1 MPNLTGGSSRM
12 RRTSLLTAVFSLV
25 LAVLGPAA
33 WAAGEGSVPAGVSQD
48 PFTGAP
54 PATNGAAERG
64 GGFTFFGS
72 GFGHGLGMSQW
83 GSYGLALE
91 GWDHARI
98 LKNFYRGTRVVKDQH
113 PVAKLRVGITYDRTL
128 IHLGARS
135 GPVRLWIGRPKGN
148 FVAKIPGGKTW
159 TVRSTGKGYAI
170 RDHTGDL
177 VGGKVW
183 GGKAYDLFA
192 TYADTGSRV
201 FVKEADAVNG
211 IGYAY
216 NRGFL
221 EFNLYRRGGSWQ
233 ERVIVPIAM
242 EQYLLGIGEMPS
254 SWPAQ
259 ALETQAVAART
270 FATYTARN
278 YGLRA
283 YCKCDITDGANDQV
297 YIGYNKEGGTDGKRW
312 VHAVNATT
320 RQIVTTQQGKV
331 IQAFFAASDGGHS
344 DAVEDVWHSGNP
356 AYKVSYL
363 KAECDPG
370 EYTAANPWTDWK
382 RQLTAGELTSRLSPY
397 TGGIG
402 TVTGFPKIKRGQ
414 GGRVITAVVKGTSG
428 KASVSGSELKSAVS
442 AWDSRLWV
450 NQNKNVVGTIR
461 AKYDSL
467 MCKPGLPT
475 SSVVTMA
482 GGARQKFQV
491 GGIYRNSAAGVSVW
505 LRGAIYKEYVGAGG
519 ATGQLGLPSTQVKPV
534 PGTPGER
541 ILFKGG
547 RIYAKGGAGTH
558 ALWGKVLGE
567 YLDRGAATGSLG
579 FPTSRVHNTGGG
591 TTATFEHGTITC
603 ADGGGCSVS

>member
-1 MPNLTGGSSRM
+1 M
-12 RRTSLLTAVFSLV
+12 
-25 LAVLGPAA
+25 
-33 WAAGEGSVPAGVSQD
+33 
-48 PFTGAP
+48 
-54 PATNGAAERG
+54 
-64 GGFTFFGS
+64 
-72 GFGHGLGMSQW
+72 
-83 GSYGLALE
+83 
-91 GWDHARI
+91 
-98 LKNFYRGTRVVKDQH
+98 
-113 PVAKLRVGITYDRTL
+113 
-128 IHLGARS
+128 
-135 GPVRLWIGRPKGN
+135 RLWIGRPKGN

-221 EFNLYRRGGSWQ
+221 EFNLYRGGGSWQ

-283 YCKCDITDGANDQV
+283 YCKCDLTDGANDQV
-297 YIGYNKEGGTDGKRW
+297 YIGYNKEGGADGKRW

-320 RQIVTTQQGKV
+320 RQIVTTQQGRV

-370 EYTAANPWTDWK
+370 EYTPANPWTDWK
-382 RQLTAGELTSRLSPY
+382 RQLSAGELTSRLSPY

-402 TVTGFPKIKRGQ
+402 TVTGFPKIKRGR

-428 KASVSGSELKSAVS
+428 QASVSGSELKSAVS

-450 NQNKNVVGTIR
+450 NQDKNIVGTIR

-505 LRGAIYKEYVGAGG
+505 LRGAIYKEYVGVGG

-579 FPTSRVHNTGGG
+579 FPTSRVHSAGGG

>member
-1 MPNLTGGSSRM
+1 M

-33 WAAGEGSVPAGVSQD
+33 WAAGEGTVPVGVSQD

-54 PATNGAAERG
+54 PATNGGAERG

-135 GPVRLWIGRPKGN
+135 GPVRLWIGKPKGN

-159 TVRSTGKGYAI
+159 TVRSSGKGYAI

-183 GGKAYDLFA
+183 GGRANDLFA

-201 FVKEADAVNG
+201 YVKEADAVSG
-211 IGYAY
+211 VGYAY

-221 EFNLYRRGGSWQ
+221 EFNLYRGGGSWQ

-344 DAVEDVWHSGNP
+344 DAVEDVWHG
-356 AYKVSYL
+356 
-363 KAECDPG
+363 
-370 EYTAANPWTDWK
+370 
-382 RQLTAGELTSRLSPY
+382 
-397 TGGIG
+397 
-402 TVTGFPKIKRGQ
+402 
-414 GGRVITAVVKGTSG
+414 
-428 KASVSGSELKSAVS
+428 
-442 AWDSRLWV
+442 
-450 NQNKNVVGTIR
+450 
-461 AKYDSL
+461 
-467 MCKPGLPT
+467 
-475 SSVVTMA
+475 
-482 GGARQKFQV
+482 
-491 GGIYRNSAAGVSVW
+491 
-505 LRGAIYKEYVGAGG
+505 
-519 ATGQLGLPSTQVKPV
+519 
-534 PGTPGER
+534 
-541 ILFKGG
+541 
-547 RIYAKGGAGTH
+547 
-558 ALWGKVLGE
+558 
-567 YLDRGAATGSLG
+567 
-579 FPTSRVHNTGGG
+579 
-591 TTATFEHGTITC
+591 
-603 ADGGGCSVS
+603 